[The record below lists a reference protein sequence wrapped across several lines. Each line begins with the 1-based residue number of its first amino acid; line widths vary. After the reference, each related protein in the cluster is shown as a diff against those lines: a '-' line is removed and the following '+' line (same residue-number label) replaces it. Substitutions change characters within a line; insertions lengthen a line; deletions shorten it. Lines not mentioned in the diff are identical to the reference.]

1 LGIKYQGR
9 VATTDDVAFINQLI
23 LLCQIKKA
31 EGLAPCIE
39 LQHFVMLRT
48 CQPFFKA
55 CSREEVILSVC
66 DEREPGF
73 TKIVEKA
80 TPFRDG

>member
-1 LGIKYQGR
+1 
-9 VATTDDVAFINQLI
+9 
-23 LLCQIKKA
+23 
-31 EGLAPCIE
+31 